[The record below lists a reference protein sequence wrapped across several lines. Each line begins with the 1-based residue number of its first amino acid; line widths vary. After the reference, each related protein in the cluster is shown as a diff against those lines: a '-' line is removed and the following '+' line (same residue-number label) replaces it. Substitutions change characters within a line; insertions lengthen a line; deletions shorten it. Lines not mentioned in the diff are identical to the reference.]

1 MITETEKRDIQ
12 NFITSATKKKEGTDF
27 VKELVMTPFSDCTM
41 EELCDE
47 ICKHIDT
54 KMKNKTQEHNLN
66 VLISD
71 YLMAIKSQ
79 RDFEI
84 GILENMLSGASPNY
98 NKGRAYTIYMEE
110 KKRSDLEFKVFH
122 AMMENK
128 QPTDFTRGLSTH
140 ALQNVVN
147 NNFDEVFY
155 NVCKVLYKNTNIPD
169 IVAKIENG
177 YNEFKTE
184 LENDNQDKATEIAK
198 ENDELRETLES
209 FIKTEYDKAILLP
222 CDIEL

>member
-1 MITETEKRDIQ
+1 MITEAEKRDIQ

-54 KMKNKTQEHNLN
+54 KMKNKTQEYNLN

-98 NKGRAYTIYMEE
+98 NKGRAYAIYMEE
-110 KKRSDLEFKVFH
+110 QKRNDLEFKVFH

-128 QPTDFTRGLSTH
+128 QPTNFTRGLSTH

-147 NNFDEVFY
+147 NNFDEIFY
-155 NVCKVLYKNTNIPD
+155 KVCKVLYKDTNIPD
-169 IVAKIENG
+169 TIARIESG
-177 YNEFKTE
+177 YNEFRTE

-198 ENDELRETLES
+198 ENDALREMLQAKLKEE
-209 FIKTEYDKAILLP
+209 FDKALNAP